1 MYLKQCGLNKFRPV
15 EQKLRLNEFKTLQK
29 AWSRGI
35 PWWDYLVFAFLWWL
49 EEKIIDYRV
58 KTTVDEAIKEVEMP
72 PMPDMVTP
80 VYTVSQR
87 ADSESPSK
95 TSVSLPEMRLTAPWY
110 VGKDSERRANV
121 VSRSEPPEGL

>member
-1 MYLKQCGLNKFRPV
+1 M

-35 PWWDYLVFAFLWWL
+35 PWWDHLVFALLWWL

-58 KTTVDEAIKEVEMP
+58 KTEVTKAIEEVKLP

-80 VYTVSQR
+80 IYKET
-87 ADSESPSK
+87 PSK
-95 TSVSLPEMRLTAPWY
+95 TSTSLPEMRLTAPWY
-110 VGKDSERRANV
+110 VGEVSE
-121 VSRSEPPEGL
+121 RSEPPEGL

>member
-1 MYLKQCGLNKFRPV
+1 M

-35 PWWDYLVFAFLWWL
+35 PWWDHLVFALLWWL

-58 KTTVDEAIKEVEMP
+58 KTTVDEAIEKVVLP

-80 VYTVSQR
+80 VYRET
-87 ADSESPSK
+87 PSA
-95 TSVSLPEMRLTAPWY
+95 TSTRLPEMRLTAPWY
-110 VGKDSERRANV
+110 VPPDN
-121 VSRSEPPEGL
+121 EPKGR

>member
-1 MYLKQCGLNKFRPV
+1 V

-35 PWWDYLVFAFLWWL
+35 PWWDHLVLALLWWL

-58 KTTVDEAIKEVEMP
+58 KTEVTKAIEEVELP

-80 VYTVSQR
+80 VYTER
-87 ADSESPSK
+87 PSD

-110 VGKDSERRANV
+110 KVAEDGGTRLTDDSRGV
-121 VSRSEPPEGL
+121 

>member
-1 MYLKQCGLNKFRPV
+1 MKQCGLVNSNEFSSTRPV
-15 EQKLRLNEFKTLQK
+15 EQRLRLNEFKTLQK

-35 PWWDYLVFAFLWWL
+35 PWWDHLVFALLWWL

-80 VYTVSQR
+80 VYRETPSEGSLGVS
-87 ADSESPSK
+87 
-95 TSVSLPEMRLTAPWY
+95 EMRLTAPWY
-110 VGKDSERRANV
+110 IDKVSE
-121 VSRSEPPEGL
+121 RSEPPEGL